1 MRKKYE
7 KPKVYYEQFSLSSE
21 IASCANAANFEMNAC
36 PISIPELGGMTIF
49 LTDGTCDWY
58 TPNADD
64 MICYHVPT
72 DDMSVFT
79 S

>member
-7 KPKVYYEQFSLSSE
+7 TPKLYYEQFSLSSQ
-21 IASCANAANFEMNAC
+21 IASCVNTAIFEMNGC
-36 PISIPELGGMTIF
+36 PVSVPELGGATIF
-49 LTDGTCDWY
+49 LNNGICDFY
-58 TPNADD
+58 TPNVDD